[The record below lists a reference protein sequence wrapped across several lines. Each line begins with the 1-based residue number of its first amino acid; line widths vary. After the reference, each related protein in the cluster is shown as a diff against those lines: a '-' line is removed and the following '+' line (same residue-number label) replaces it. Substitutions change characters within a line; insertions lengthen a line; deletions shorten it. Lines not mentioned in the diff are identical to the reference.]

1 MKYLPVRQWGWRR
14 GAAGGGWRE
23 GEERRRWRKGRKKN
37 LTPHWLPI
45 PCTFLREPKWKDT
58 ISLNEA
64 GCKGRHKGDKI
75 VQSRGHWHCLC
86 CNYYTSFNTSAMQLP
101 PTHTQHT
108 PPSDKHEHIS
118 KRKGVHCHSCVVR
131 APHCLHF
138 LRIAVFNEL
147 ILLILDDKEQVCD
160 PLACALDY
168 VRKYIRHRHFSLH
181 WLSIGE

>member
-14 GAAGGGWRE
+14 GAAGGGWGE
-23 GEERRRWRKGRKKN
+23 GEEVEKRQKKN

-101 PTHTQHT
+101 PTTHTSVRQT
-108 PPSDKHEHIS
+108 WTYQ
-118 KRKGVHCHSCVVR
+118 RKGVHCHSCVVR
-131 APHCLHF
+131 ALHCLHF
-138 LRIAVFNEL
+138 LRIVVFNEL

-160 PLACALDY
+160 P
-168 VRKYIRHRHFSLH
+168 
-181 WLSIGE
+181 